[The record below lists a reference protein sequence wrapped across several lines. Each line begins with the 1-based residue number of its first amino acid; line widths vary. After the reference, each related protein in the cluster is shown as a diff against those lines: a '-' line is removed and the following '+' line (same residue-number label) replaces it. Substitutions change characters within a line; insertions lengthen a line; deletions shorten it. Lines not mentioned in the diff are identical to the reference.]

1 MIDHH
6 ATTRGHGE
14 LRMHW
19 IEVADASGRTR
30 LEARWSVDAPSQGR
44 PGDHSHTG
52 HAA

>member
-6 ATTRGHGE
+6 ATNKGDGE

-19 IEVADASGRTR
+19 IEVVDPGGRTR
-30 LEARWSVDAPSQGR
+30 LEARWSVDGPLSHRPAAQSQA
-44 PGDHSHTG
+44 G